1 MNEELAVQP
10 SKPPLDR
17 EKLSVPENDSE
28 NATVSVGSDGSD
40 ATRSKSLTVA
50 ITRAEKDL
58 TQIHGIEEKLG
69 IKLPQAVAE
78 KEGAMNSFKAVFDD
92 MTGKMTRSEEEVGN
106 PVLFQFL
113 KDIGE
118 VNAIADADSLYDD
131 FIAQHPKEAEQYKD
145 QYFGIAAAFKRRGDG
160 SPEKASELHAE
171 APTTPSPDGASDL
184 SGEVVPAESVPMTD
198 AMMPETASTL
208 GESEAASQESADD
221 GVRPQQESLEK
232 KNRLMED
239 INLNTE
245 KILKH
250 AESLQMSLRFL
261 DRAIDDM
268 NSSRSGFNIGKKL
281 EESSL
286 FTEIKQQARRL
297 ADGASSMKRLPLYAD
312 GEDALMKQSVD
323 MLSRNISEGRSGI
336 QMLEKRMDAFYRGVS
351 ALQKKIADFYDGKS
365 NTDEDALRNFQ
376 GQVRSTFENLKDLD
390 RAYRNQELM
399 LADLRQDKS
408 I

>member
-1 MNEELAVQP
+1 MNEELVVQP

-28 NATVSVGSDGSD
+28 NATVSVGSDGSS
-40 ATRSKSLTVA
+40 AAQSESLTVA
-50 ITRAEKDL
+50 ITGAEKDL
-58 TQIHGIEEKLG
+58 MKIHGIEEKLG

-78 KEGAMNSFKAVFDD
+78 KEGAMSSFKDVFDD
-92 MTGKMTRSEEEVGN
+92 MTGKLVLSEEAVGN
-106 PVLFQFL
+106 PVVFQFL
-113 KDIGE
+113 RDIGE
-118 VNAIADADSLYDD
+118 VNAMADTDALYDD

-145 QYFGIAAAFKRRGDG
+145 QYSGIAAAFKRRGDG
-160 SPEKASELHAE
+160 ASN
-171 APTTPSPDGASDL
+171 PSED
-184 SGEVVPAESVPMTD
+184 VVPAESIPMTD
-198 AMMPETASTL
+198 VMMSETASTRD
-208 GESEAASQESADD
+208 ESEVASQESADD
-221 GVRPQQESLEK
+221 GVRPRQESLEK
-232 KNRLMED
+232 NNRLTED
-239 INLNTE
+239 INLSTE

-250 AESLQMSLRFL
+250 AENLRMSLRRL

-268 NSSRSGFNIGKKL
+268 KSSRSGFNIGKKL

-297 ADGASSMKRLPLYAD
+297 ADGASSMKRLPPYAD

-323 MLSRNISEGRSGI
+323 MLSKNISEGHAGI
-336 QMLEKRMDAFYRGVS
+336 QMLAKRMDEFYRGVS
-351 ALQKKIADFYDGKS
+351 VLQKKIADFYDGRS

-390 RAYRNQELM
+390 QAYRNQELM